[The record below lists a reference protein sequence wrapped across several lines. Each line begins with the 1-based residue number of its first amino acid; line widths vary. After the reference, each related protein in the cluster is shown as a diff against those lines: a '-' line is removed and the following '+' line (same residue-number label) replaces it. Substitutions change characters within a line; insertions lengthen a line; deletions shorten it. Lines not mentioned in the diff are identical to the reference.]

1 MRDAYPKGARAILWL
16 VSVATGLCTVGACG
30 TFAAAEDRAQAQLIE
45 LPFVTNRAF
54 SVNGRGDV
62 KYTTETAETSGG
74 RCELSVFELPD
85 AEVVVE
91 RLESRSVE
99 ATLDTLTL
107 GESGRVTL
115 YVHGYNIG
123 LERACRDAAVLAR
136 QTDSDGR
143 VLLFSWPASRTIVTY
158 HKDAGRLAESMAQ
171 IIAVLDELGRRH
183 GRDNVNIVA
192 HSMGS
197 RVVLEAIETLAVAEE
212 KFGNLVLIAP
222 DIDRELFVEVLPEL
236 KQIFDDIT
244 VLVSDRDRLLLLSQ
258 TVNLGARLGQSDGV
272 DIDGVDV
279 IDVTDVDD
287 AGFGGHVYHLTDEN
301 VGEVIGRILD
311 GRSRE
316 AAASRP

>member
-1 MRDAYPKGARAILWL
+1 MIRYSLILALL
-16 VSVATGLCTVGACG
+16 VVQGCLLLPQEIVAEQPASAVI
-30 TFAAAEDRAQAQLIE
+30 D

-54 SVNGRGDV
+54 SVNGRGEPR
-62 KYTTETAETSGG
+62 YTTETAETSGG

-99 ATLDTLTL
+99 ATLDSLMP

-136 QTDSDGR
+136 QTGSDGQ

-171 IIAVLDELGRRH
+171 ILDVLDELGRRH
-183 GRDNVNIVA
+183 GRQNVNIVA

-197 RVVLEAIETLAVAEE
+197 RIVLEAIESLAVTDE
-212 KFGNLVLIAP
+212 KFGDLVLIAP
-222 DIDRELFVEVLPEL
+222 DIDRAVFVDALPDL
-236 KQIFDDIT
+236 KRLVADIT
-244 VLVSDRDRLLLLSQ
+244 VLVSDKDHLLLLSQ

-279 IDVTDVDD
+279 IDVTDAGD
-287 AGFGGHVYHLTDEN
+287 AGFGGHVYHLTNEN
-301 VGEVIGRILD
+301 VGRVIGAILD
-311 GRSRE
+311 GRARDD
-316 AAASRP
+316 AADSSVD

>member
-1 MRDAYPKGARAILWL
+1 M
-16 VSVATGLCTVGACG
+16 
-30 TFAAAEDRAQAQLIE
+30 
-45 LPFVTNRAF
+45 TNRAF
-54 SVNGRGDV
+54 SVNGRGDFR
-62 KYTTETAETSGG
+62 YTTETAETSGG
-74 RCELSVFELPD
+74 RCELSVYELPD

-99 ATLDTLTL
+99 ATLDSLRP

-136 QTDSDGR
+136 QTGSDGR

-171 IIAVLDELGRRH
+171 ILDVLDELGRRH
-183 GRDNVNIVA
+183 GRANVNIVA

-197 RVVLEAIETLAVAEE
+197 RIVLEAIETLAVTDE
-212 KFGNLVLIAP
+212 KFGDLVLIAP
-222 DIDRELFVEVLPEL
+222 DIDRDLFVEALPDL
-236 KQIFDDIT
+236 KRLVADIT
-244 VLVSDRDRLLLLSQ
+244 VLVSDKDRLLLLSQ

-279 IDVTDVDD
+279 IDVTNAGD
-287 AGFGGHVYHLTDEN
+287 AGFGGHVYHLTNEN
-301 VGEVIGRILD
+301 VGKVIGRILD
-311 GRSRE
+311 GHVRDD
-316 AAASRP
+316 AARRPLTQ

>member
-1 MRDAYPKGARAILWL
+1 MRDAYPQSARAILWL
-16 VSVATGLCTVGACG
+16 VSVAAALGTIGACG
-30 TFAAAEDRAQAQLIE
+30 TFAVAEDTAEAQVIE

-54 SVNGRGDV
+54 SVNGQGDV
-62 KYTTETAETSGG
+62 KYSTETAETSGG

-91 RLESRSVE
+91 RLETRSIE
-99 ATLDTLTL
+99 ATLDALTP

-136 QTDSDGR
+136 QTGADGR

-171 IIAVLDELGRRH
+171 IIAMLDELGRRH
-183 GRDNVNIVA
+183 GRGNVNIVA

-197 RVVLEAIETLAVAEE
+197 RIVFEAIETLELADER
-212 KFGNLVLIAP
+212 FGNLVLIAP
-222 DIDRELFVEVLPEL
+222 DIERELFVEALPDL
-236 KQIFDDIT
+236 KRLVDDIT
-244 VLVSDRDRLLLLSQ
+244 VLVSDKDRLLLVSQ

-287 AGFGGHVYHLTDEN
+287 AGFGGHVYHLTNDS
-301 VGEVIGRILD
+301 VGKVIGGILD
-311 GRSRE
+311 GRARDD
-316 AAASRP
+316 AAGQP